1 MTTSEETIMTLRIE
15 EIVGRNCIT
24 FEDGQR
30 IYELVDPVLREGSS
44 LTLDFTGVDVFASP
58 FFNAAVGQLLRDVDP
73 ERLRTSLVIAGLSEG
88 GDQVLRRVIENA
100 KLYWRDDGLRARLDA
115 ALMEQA
121 KSA

>member
-1 MTTSEETIMTLRIE
+1 MTLRIE